1 LLDEREVSWWAIA
14 DLPGH
19 SLLQII
25 GQRLIARIGGV
36 VIITATAALI
46 VRIGV
51 GGVSRITVR
60 GGRGALGL
68 RDGEILDIHERGL
81 LLQHLRREVV
91 HIRTTGGETEVE
103 TLDVD
108 TEVEVLF
115 LIGTGALHRE
125 IERAQ
130 FTELHLLT
138 LKELLEDTVLEFV
151 GDTQA
156 DVFTEDGV
164 VLAHVLAE
172 FLIGHGLTGDHTA
185 IVLAVG
191 LGVRNLVLGYFDEY
205 WHC

>member
-1 LLDEREVSWWAIA
+1 MLLDEREFSWWAIA

-25 GQRLIARIGGV
+25 GQRLIAGIGGV
-36 VIITATAALI
+36 VIITPTA
-46 VRIGV
+46 GV
-51 GGVSRITVR
+51 TTR
-60 GGRGALGL
+60 GWRGALGL
-68 RDGEILDIHERGL
+68 RDGEILDIHERSL

-91 HIRTTGGETEVE
+91 YIRTTGSETEVE
-103 TLDVD
+103 ALDVD
-108 TEVEVLF
+108 TKVEVLF

-138 LKELLEDTVLEFV
+138 FEELFEDTVLEFV

-164 VLAHVLAE
+164 VLTHVLAE

-191 LGVRNLVLGYFDEY
+191 LRVRNLVLGYFDEY
-205 WHC
+205 WHSLKLKIKD